1 MTHTNNNIVKKFSE
15 LIIVFSNRELVL
27 TMDKGLQRMDM
38 QERIEVEK
46 HK

>member
-15 LIIVFSNRELVL
+15 LIKVFSNRELVL